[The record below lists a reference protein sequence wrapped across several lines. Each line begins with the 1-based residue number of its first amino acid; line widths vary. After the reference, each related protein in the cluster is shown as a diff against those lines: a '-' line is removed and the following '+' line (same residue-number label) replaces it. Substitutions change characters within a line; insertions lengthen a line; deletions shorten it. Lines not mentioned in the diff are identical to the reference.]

1 MRTRTLYILAAVVFA
16 LSTPALVTA
25 QGDVVPPPA
34 EPPPVEEPV
43 AESPMEASAQ
53 APAAEEQAPAT
64 EPATQEAT
72 ATAEVSA
79 EAPAGEQLP
88 RTASPLALL
97 ALFGLGSAGS
107 ALGLRIARRR

>member
-25 QGDVVPPPA
+25 QGEVVPPPA

-72 ATAEVSA
+72 A
-79 EAPAGEQLP
+79 GEQLP

-97 ALFGLGSAGS
+97 ALLGLGSAGS